1 MFGEKER
8 EIFEQ
13 NYRQWIVA
21 VASAIAASIKPLETE
36 QIKEILKRCEE
47 YQSDPTS
54 MYSAVPEK
62 SRKRLDGLVGSK
74 RLDEILLL
82 STDAVSFSPSIFSQA
97 SDALDY
103 TIAMNR
109 RFFFRVAWIPM
120 ITINQ
125 SYIERATDH
134 ELHFLLEHELTQSEM
149 YSEHVRK
156 YGHTFLKNEEKRAIN
171 ETALQVAIERSGIT
185 EEERDREHELMDE
198 IVASSSLVPKSYAE
212 TSLFEY
218 LELNWDDVSHLGV
231 IGKTTSEKE
240 FEAMLSQEYGWIDFS
255 HATYDLYLSGLKREL
270 DTTYTGYGYS

>member
-8 EIFEQ
+8 KVFEQ
-13 NYRQWIVA
+13 NYTQWIVS

-36 QIKEILKRCEE
+36 QIKEVLKRCEE
-47 YQSDPTS
+47 YQSDPPS
-54 MYSAVPEK
+54 MYSTVPEK
-62 SRKRLDGLVGSK
+62 SRERMDELVGSK

-82 STDAVSFSPSIFSQA
+82 STDAVSFTPSIFSREP
-97 SDALDY
+97 DALDY

-171 ETALQVAIERSGIT
+171 EGALRVAIERSGIT

-198 IVASSSLVPKSYAE
+198 IVASSPLVPKSYAE

-218 LELNWDDVSHLGV
+218 LETNWDDVSHLGV

-240 FEAMLSQEYGWIDFS
+240 FEAMLSHEYGWIDFS